1 MRDLPSVHTPSIRAV
16 RLGAVAALLLS
27 AGLRIGAAQ
36 QGTIT
41 GLVSDRLNNSP
52 VTGARVILGNTNRTA
67 LTNASGRYTLGA
79 VPTGTYE
86 LRVVAV
92 GFAAVTRAVQLEA
105 GGSASADFT
114 LPRAV
119 ISLDEVVITATGEQR
134 ARESGNSTTNIDL
147 SRIQQTQT
155 TSNIADA
162 LSGRAAGVQ
171 VLQSGGTVGT
181 GTRIRIRGQTS
192 LSLSNEPIYYVDGI
206 RVDNNSQS
214 LSVGTGGQT
223 PSRINDLNPEEIA
236 TIEIV
241 KGPSASTLYGTQA
254 ANGVVRIT
262 TKRGLAG
269 RARWRVYTEGGVLND
284 MNQYPT
290 NYRSWGHLL
299 PDTFPANK
307 RIVQCTLLNSLRASG
322 SPGSCGI
329 DSLTS
334 YNILMDPNQT
344 PIGTGYRGETG
355 VQVSGGSEQVQYFVS
370 GAYQDELGV
379 YRLPAVEY
387 QRLTTALAGTPPAYQ
402 VYRPNELRQVSIRS
416 NVHAAP
422 SATLDFQGNIGVV
435 QSRGRLPQNDNNV
448 TGFLPS
454 GLFGLGRANTPGMWG
469 FFLPGDVFQ
478 ILVQQDISR
487 VTPSL
492 SATWRPTTYLTGR
505 ATMGLDYTALTDVQF
520 QQRGQGTNF
529 SNFRQGRRNDNRFT
543 LAHYTA
549 DASGTASFTLA
560 PTITSKTA
568 VGFQFLKDKS
578 FAVVANGQN
587 LPACGQTISGAAL
600 RTALESTTVAVT
612 LGSYIEQTFGWRD
625 RVFVTGGVRNDR
637 NNAFGS
643 QVRSVWYPKVQGSW
657 VMSDEAFYPSGFP
670 VSNLKL
676 RFAYGASGQQPSTIA
691 ALLFYTGQT
700 ATVGALGD
708 QPGID
713 LASFGNEAL
722 KPERSAEFEG
732 GFDAGLFHDVARLEL
747 TYYDKK
753 THDAL
758 VNRRLPPSNG
768 ISQTRF
774 ENIGSVQNRG
784 IEALLSVTKDVTP
797 GVSVDAAFSVAR
809 NVNKL
814 LSLRSD
820 IPPIVQGEIRQVPG
834 YPLFG
839 FWDRPI
845 LGFKDANNNGIIEV
859 SEVTV
864 GPTAVFLGSS
874 IPKTTLTLNA
884 GVMMLQKRVRL
895 GGQLD
900 YRGAWKAYNLTERFR
915 CVGVG
920 FNCSAVNNPKAPLA
934 EQARAVAAG
943 SSADGFTQAGYIVD
957 GTFLKLREASLTY
970 YAPEAW
976 ARALRAT
983 GMQISLTGRNLLK
996 WTNYDGIDPEL
1007 NGNGQSDLADDFL
1020 TAPPIRTLAVRV
1032 SLDF

>member
-1 MRDLPSVHTPSIRAV
+1 MNNPRIRGF
-16 RLGAVAALLLS
+16 RVAALAVALLGS
-27 AGLRIGAAQ
+27 GAQIGAAQ

-41 GLVSDRLNNSP
+41 GVVTEQLGNTP
-52 VTGARVILGNTNRTA
+52 VAGARVILGNTNRTA
-67 LTNASGRYTLGA
+67 LTNATGHYTLAA
-79 VPTGTYE
+79 VSAGSYA

-92 GFAAVTRAVQLEA
+92 GFAAVTRTVQLEA

-114 LPRAV
+114 LSRAV
-119 ISLDEVVITATGEQR
+119 ISLDEVVVTATGEQR
-134 ARESGNSTTNIDL
+134 ARESGNAITKIDL
-147 SRIQQTQT
+147 SQVQQTQT
-155 TSNIADA
+155 TSNLADV
-162 LSGRAAGVQ
+162 LSGRAPGVQ
-171 VLQSGGTVGT
+171 VLQAGGTVGT

-214 LSVGTGGQT
+214 LSVGTGGQQ

-236 TIEIV
+236 SIEIV

-262 TKRGLAG
+262 TKHGVAG
-269 RARWRVYTEGGVLND
+269 RTRWRVYTEGGVLND
-284 MNQYPT
+284 ENTYPI

-299 PDTFPANK
+299 PDTFPASK
-307 RIVQCTLLNSLRASG
+307 RIVQCTLLNSVKVSG
-322 SPGSCGI
+322 APGSCGI

-334 YNILMDPNQT
+334 YNILMDPKQS

-370 GAYQDELGV
+370 GGYQDELGV
-379 YRLPAVEY
+379 YRLPDVEY

-402 VYRPNELRQVSIRS
+402 VYRPNELRQVSVRS

-422 SATLDFQGNIGVV
+422 SATLDFQGNIGIV

-487 VTPSL
+487 VTPSV
-492 SATWRPTTYLTGR
+492 SGTWRPTTYLTARG
-505 ATMGLDYTALTDVQF
+505 TLGLDYTSLTDIQF

-549 DASGTASFTLA
+549 DASGTASFSLT
-560 PTITSKTA
+560 PTVTSKTA

-587 LPACGQTISGAAL
+587 LAAGGQTITGAAQ

-612 LGSYIEQTFGWRD
+612 LGSYVEQTFGWRD

-657 VMSDEAFYPSGFP
+657 VMSDEAFYPRGFP
-670 VSNLKL
+670 VSDLKL

-691 ALLFYTGQT
+691 ALLFYAGQT
-700 ATVGALGD
+700 ASVGALGD

-713 LASFGNEAL
+713 LASFGNEKL
-722 KPERSAEFEG
+722 KPERSAELEA
-732 GFDAGLFHDVARLEL
+732 GFDAGLFRDAARLEL

-784 IEALLSVTKDVTP
+784 IEALLNVTQDVTP
-797 GVSVDAAFSVAR
+797 GIGVDATFSVAR

-845 LGFKDANNNGIIEV
+845 LGFQDANNNGLIEV
-859 SEVTV
+859 SEVSV

-874 IPKTTLTLNA
+874 IPKTTITLNA
-884 GVMMLQKRVRL
+884 GVTLFHRRIRL

-900 YRGAWKAYNLTERFR
+900 YRGDWKAYNLTERFR

-920 FNCSAVNNPKAPLA
+920 FNCSAVNNPRAPLA

-970 YAPEAW
+970 IAPEVW

-1032 SLDF
+1032 ALDF

>member
-1 MRDLPSVHTPSIRAV
+1 MTLFNRQTLQACLA
-16 RLGAVAALLLS
+16 LGALLVGVAR
-27 AGLRIGAAQ
+27 AGYAQ
-36 QGTIT
+36 TGTIT
-41 GLVSDRLNNSP
+41 GVVTEQLGKSP
-52 VTGARVILGNTNRTA
+52 VPGARVILGKTNRTA
-67 LTNASGRYTLGA
+67 LTNASGRYALNA
-79 VPTGTYE
+79 VPPGSYE

-92 GFAAVTRAVQLEA
+92 GFAAVTRVVQLDA

-114 LPRAV
+114 LARAV
-119 ISLDEVVITATGEQR
+119 ISLDEVVVTATGEQR
-134 ARESGNSTTNIDL
+134 ARESGNAITKIDL
-147 SRIQQTQT
+147 SQVQQTQT
-155 TSNIADA
+155 TSNFADV

-171 VLQSGGTVGT
+171 VLQAGGTVGT
-181 GTRIRIRGQTS
+181 GTRVRIRGQTS

-206 RVDNNSQS
+206 RVENNSQS
-214 LSVGTGGQT
+214 LSVNTGGQQ
-223 PSRINDLNPEEIA
+223 PSRVNDLNPEEISS
-236 TIEIV
+236 IEIV

-254 ANGVVRIT
+254 ANGVVRIS
-262 TKRGLAG
+262 TKHGLAG

-284 MNQYPT
+284 ENTYPT
-290 NYRSWGHLL
+290 NYRSWGHPR
-299 PDTFPANK
+299 PDTFPVGK
-307 RIVQCTLLNSLRASG
+307 RPVVQCTLLNSLRADTL
-322 SPGSCGI
+322 PAACAI

-334 YNILMDPNQT
+334 YNILMDPKQT
-344 PIGTGYRGETG
+344 PIATGYRGATG

-370 GAYQDELGV
+370 GGYQDELGV

-387 QRLTTALAGTPPAYQ
+387 QRLTTALAGAAPAYE
-402 VYRPNELRQVSIRS
+402 VYRPNELRQTSIRS

-422 SATLDFQGNIGVV
+422 TATLDFQGNIGIV

-454 GLFGLGRANTPGMWG
+454 GLFGLGRADTPGMWG

-492 SATWRPTTYLTGR
+492 SGTWRPTTYLTAR
-505 ATMGLDYTALTDVQF
+505 ATLGLDYTALTDIQF

-549 DASGTASFTLA
+549 DFSGTTSFTLA
-560 PTITSKTA
+560 PTLTSKTA
-568 VGFQFLKDKS
+568 AGFQFLKDKS

-587 LPACGQTISGAAL
+587 LAAGGQTISGAAL

-612 LGSYIEQTFGWRD
+612 LGSYVEQTFGWRD
-625 RVFVTGGVRNDR
+625 RVFLTGGVRNDR

-643 QVRSVWYPKVQGSW
+643 KVRSVWYPKVQGSW
-657 VMSDEAFYPSGFP
+657 VVSDEAFYPRSFP

-676 RFAYGASGQQPSTIA
+676 RFAYGASGQQPSTVA
-691 ALLFYTGQT
+691 ALLFYAGQT
-700 ATVGALGD
+700 ATVGAVSAD

-713 LASFGNEAL
+713 LAAFGNETL

-732 GFDAGLFHDVARLEL
+732 GFDAGLFHEVARLEV

-784 IEALLSVTKDVTP
+784 IEALVSVTKDVTQ
-797 GVSVDAAFSVAR
+797 GFGVDASFSVAR

-845 LGFKDANNNGIIEV
+845 LGFQDANKNGIIEV
-859 SEVTV
+859 TEVTV

-884 GVMMLQKRVRL
+884 GVMMFNKRVRL
-895 GGQLD
+895 GGQVD
-900 YRGAWKAYNLTERFR
+900 YRGDWKAYNLTERFR

-943 SSADGFTQAGYIVD
+943 SSRYGFTQAGYIVD

-970 YAPEAW
+970 YAPDVW

-1007 NGNGQSDLADDFL
+1007 NGNGQSDLANDFL
-1020 TAPPIRTLAVRV
+1020 TAPPVRTLAVRV

>member
-1 MRDLPSVHTPSIRAV
+1 M
-16 RLGAVAALLLS
+16 
-27 AGLRIGAAQ
+27 
-36 QGTIT
+36 
-41 GLVSDRLNNSP
+41 
-52 VTGARVILGNTNRTA
+52 
-67 LTNASGRYTLGA
+67 
-79 VPTGTYE
+79 
-86 LRVVAV
+86 
-92 GFAAVTRAVQLEA
+92 
-105 GGSASADFT
+105 
-114 LPRAV
+114 
-119 ISLDEVVITATGEQR
+119 
-134 ARESGNSTTNIDL
+134 
-147 SRIQQTQT
+147 
-155 TSNIADA
+155 
-162 LSGRAAGVQ
+162 
-171 VLQSGGTVGT
+171 LQSGGTVGV
-181 GTRIRIRGQTS
+181 GTRVRIRGQAS

-206 RVDNNSQS
+206 RVENNSQS
-214 LSVGTGGQT
+214 LSVNTGGQT
-223 PSRINDLNPEEIA
+223 PSRLNDLSPEEIA
-236 TIEIV
+236 SIEIV

-262 TKRGLAG
+262 TKHGIAG
-269 RARWRVYTEGGVLND
+269 RPRWRVYSEAGVLSD
-284 MNQYPT
+284 KSSYPT

-299 PDTFPANK
+299 PDTFPVNK
-307 RIVQCTLLNSLRASG
+307 RLVQCTLLNSLKAPG
-322 SPGSCGI
+322 APGSCGI

-334 YNILMDPNQT
+334 YNILMDPSQT
-344 PIGTGYRGETG
+344 PIGTGYRGQGG
-355 VQVSGGSEQVQYFVS
+355 VQVSGGSDQVQYFVS
-370 GAYQDELGV
+370 GDYQDELGV

-387 QRLTTALAGTPPAYQ
+387 QRLTTAAVGIAPSYQ
-402 VYRPNELRQVSIRS
+402 VYRPNELKQTSIRS
-416 NVHAAP
+416 NVHAVPMA
-422 SATLDFQGNIGVV
+422 ALDFQGNIGIV

-454 GLFGLGRANTPGMWG
+454 GLFGLGRASTPGMWG

-492 SATWRPTTYLTGR
+492 AATWRPTTHLSAR
-505 ATMGLDYTALTDVQF
+505 ATVGLDYTALTDIQF

-543 LAHYTA
+543 LAHYTT
-549 DASGTASFTLA
+549 DVGGTASFTLT

-568 VGFQFLKDKS
+568 VGFQYLKDNS

-587 LPACGQTISGAAL
+587 LAAGAQTLSGAAL

-612 LGSYIEQTFGWRD
+612 LGSYIEQSFGWRD
-625 RVFVTGGVRNDR
+625 RVFLAGGVRNDR
-637 NNAFGS
+637 NSAFGS
-643 QVRSVWYPKVQGSW
+643 KVRSVWYPKVQGSW
-657 VMSDEAFYPSGFP
+657 VLSDEPFYPRSFP

-676 RFAYGASGQQPSTIA
+676 RFAYGASGQQPSTTA
-691 ALLFYTGQT
+691 ALLFYSGQT
-700 ATVGALGD
+700 ATVGAVSAD

-713 LASFGNEAL
+713 LAAFGNDNL

-732 GFDAGLFHDVARLEL
+732 GFDAGLFHDAARLEL

-768 ISQTRF
+768 INQTRF
-774 ENIGSVQNRG
+774 ENVGSVQNQG
-784 IEALLSVTKDVTP
+784 IEALLSVTQDVAA
-797 GVSVDAAFSVAR
+797 GVGVDASLSIAR

-820 IPPIVQGEIRQVPG
+820 IPPIVNGEIRQVPG

-845 LGFKDANNNGIIEV
+845 LGFNDANHNGIIEV

-864 GPTAVFLGSS
+864 GPAAVFLGSS
-874 IPKTTLTLNA
+874 IPKTSISLNA
-884 GVMMLQKRVRL
+884 GVTVLHNRVRL

-900 YRGAWKAYNLTERFR
+900 YRGDWKAYNLTERFR

-920 FNCSAVNNPKAPLA
+920 FNCAAVNDPTAPLA

-943 SSADGFTQAGYIVD
+943 SSAYGFTQAGYIVD
-957 GTFLKLREASLTY
+957 GTFLKLREASVTY
-970 YAPEAW
+970 YAPEVW
-976 ARALRAT
+976 ARALHAT
-983 GMQISLTGRNLLK
+983 SMQISLTGRNLLK

-1007 NGNGQSDLADDFL
+1007 NGNGQSDFADDFL

-1032 SLDF
+1032 SLGF

>member
-1 MRDLPSVHTPSIRAV
+1 MTLFNRQTLQACLA
-16 RLGAVAALLLS
+16 LGALLVGVAR
-27 AGLRIGAAQ
+27 AGYAQ
-36 QGTIT
+36 TGTIT
-41 GLVSDRLNNSP
+41 GVVTEQLGKSP
-52 VTGARVILGNTNRTA
+52 VPGARVILGSTNRTA
-67 LTNASGRYTLGA
+67 LTNASGRYALNA
-79 VPTGTYE
+79 VPPGSYE

-92 GFAAVTRAVQLEA
+92 GFAAVTRVVQFDA

-114 LPRAV
+114 LSRAV
-119 ISLDEVVITATGEQR
+119 ISLDEVVVTATGEQR
-134 ARESGNSTTNIDL
+134 ARESGNAITKIDL
-147 SRIQQTQT
+147 SQVQQTQT
-155 TSNIADA
+155 TSNFADV

-171 VLQSGGTVGT
+171 VLQAGGTVGT
-181 GTRIRIRGQTS
+181 GTRVRIRGQTS

-206 RVDNNSQS
+206 RVENNSQS
-214 LSVGTGGQT
+214 LSVNTGGQQ
-223 PSRINDLNPEEIA
+223 PSRVNDLNPEEISS
-236 TIEIV
+236 IEIV

-254 ANGVVRIT
+254 ANGVVRIS
-262 TKRGLAG
+262 TKHGLAG

-284 MNQYPT
+284 ENTYPT
-290 NYRSWGHLL
+290 NYRSWGHQL

-307 RIVQCTLLNSLRASG
+307 RVVQCTLLNSLRASG
-322 SPGSCGI
+322 TPGSCGI

-334 YNILMDPNQT
+334 YNILMDPKQT
-344 PIGTGYRGETG
+344 PIGTGYRGATG

-370 GAYQDELGV
+370 GGYQDELGV
-379 YRLPAVEY
+379 YRLPAVEF
-387 QRLTTALAGTPPAYQ
+387 QRLTTALAGAAPAYE
-402 VYRPNELRQVSIRS
+402 VYRPNELRQTSIRS

-422 SATLDFQGNIGVV
+422 TATLDFQGNIGIV

-454 GLFGLGRANTPGMWG
+454 GLFGLGRADTPGMWG

-492 SATWRPTTYLTGR
+492 SGTWRPTTYLTAR
-505 ATMGLDYTALTDVQF
+505 ATLGLDYTALTDIQF

-549 DASGTASFTLA
+549 DLSGTTSFTLA

-587 LPACGQTISGAAL
+587 LAAGGQTISGAAL

-612 LGSYIEQTFGWRD
+612 LGSYVEQTFGWRD
-625 RVFVTGGVRNDR
+625 RVFLTGGVRNDR

-643 QVRSVWYPKVQGSW
+643 KVRSVWYPKVQGSW
-657 VMSDEAFYPSGFP
+657 VVSDEAFYPRSFP
-670 VSNLKL
+670 ASNLKL
-676 RFAYGASGQQPSTIA
+676 RFAYGASGQQPSTVA
-691 ALLFYTGQT
+691 ALLFYAGQT
-700 ATVGALGD
+700 ATVGAVSAD

-713 LASFGNEAL
+713 LAAFGNETL

-732 GFDAGLFHDVARLEL
+732 GFDAGLFHEVARLEV

-784 IEALLSVTKDVTP
+784 IEALVSVTKDVTQEF
-797 GVSVDAAFSVAR
+797 GVDASFSVAR

-814 LSLRSD
+814 LSIRSD

-845 LGFKDANNNGIIEV
+845 LGFQDANKNGIIEV
-859 SEVTV
+859 TEVTV

-884 GVMMLQKRVRL
+884 GVMIFNKRVRL
-895 GGQLD
+895 GGQVD
-900 YRGAWKAYNLTERFR
+900 YRGDWKAYNLTERFR

-943 SSADGFTQAGYIVD
+943 SSRYGFTQAGYIVD

-970 YAPEAW
+970 YAPDVW

-1007 NGNGQSDLADDFL
+1007 NGNGQSDLANDFL
-1020 TAPPIRTLAVRV
+1020 TAPPVRTLAVRV